1 MIKFHGFS
9 TDCTCILCENNCRA
23 DVVDPPHKFGRN
35 PLYKL
40 TSHCFAFSLPLC
52 VCVCVCSTAHK
63 TKLKIRRHT
72 EHHTR
77 FHTDAGD
84 STQKPNQFGVVSINR
99 ILQAHLSIHH
109 PPDPPHTHTPS
120 LTATIPFPKVSTI
133 TAENYFVFYFAV
145 NTQN

>member
-1 MIKFHGFS
+1 MDFPRIALASSARTIAVLTWSTPHTSLGAILFISSPPIALPFH
-9 TDCTCILCENNCRA
+9 
-23 DVVDPPHKFGRN
+23 
-35 PLYKL
+35 
-40 TSHCFAFSLPLC
+40 SHC

-120 LTATIPFPKVSTI
+120 ITATNPFPKVSTI